1 MPAGDFPAHASGA
14 APARKC
20 SHTCWIIWHLAVR
33 EVMNWTMY
41 KKCPGFFEQKSPK
54 TGKFGYQMQK
64 NPQCP
69 KIGEILGTGEK
80 SPGSCPNGPGPDG
93 ISMSAGTA
101 SGLLI
106 VGQLQLIKHVEYQA
120 KDHSGDAGQHHTGK
134 LHISKLHGNSRQ
146 SCDKYD

>member
-1 MPAGDFPAHASGA
+1 VPAGDFPAHASGA

-64 NPQCP
+64 
-69 KIGEILGTGEK
+69 K
-80 SPGSCPNGPGPDG
+80 SPVPKNW
-93 ISMSAGTA
+93 
-101 SGLLI
+101 
-106 VGQLQLIKHVEYQA
+106 
-120 KDHSGDAGQHHTGK
+120 
-134 LHISKLHGNSRQ
+134 
-146 SCDKYD
+146 